1 LLAALTLTSGCA
13 TRESLDLPDL
23 GGWDSR
29 QSLLGQLD
37 EWAFNGRIGVV
48 AGDDGFSGSLRWLQ
62 EGDDFEATLS
72 GPLGIGTVRLE
83 GNGRRVQLIDKD
95 GNRTVLEDAE
105 RDLYLRYG
113 WTIPVRSLRYWALGI
128 PDPELPAETLLGDDG
143 QLRSLAQGGWQVDK
157 DIVQAGVG
165 PLDAPDLQDVPHAV
179 GGDQSRTCPFALDE
193 GVGAYGRAVDQ
204 VVDPVKRGSDH
215 PQHSVNPGDDPFR
228 QVVVSGQDLGVVD
241 LAGHVVN

>member
-1 LLAALTLTSGCA
+1 MSENACSRTLTSGRLTGLALLAVLTLTSGCA

-23 GGWDSR
+23 G
-29 QSLLGQLD
+29 
-37 EWAFNGRIGVV
+37 

-62 EGDDFEATLS
+62 EGDDFEATVS

-128 PDPELPAETLLGDDG
+128 PDPGLPAETLLGDDG
-143 QLRSLAQGGWQVDK
+143 QLRSLAQGGWQVD
-157 DIVQAGVG
+157 ITRYGE
-165 PLDAPDLQDVPHAV
+165 
-179 GGDQSRTCPFALDE
+179 GGGQSMPTRLKAASEQTRVKLAIHKWSFFDQP
-193 GVGAYGRAVDQ
+193 GR
-204 VVDPVKRGSDH
+204 
-215 PQHSVNPGDDPFR
+215 
-228 QVVVSGQDLGVVD
+228 
-241 LAGHVVN
+241 